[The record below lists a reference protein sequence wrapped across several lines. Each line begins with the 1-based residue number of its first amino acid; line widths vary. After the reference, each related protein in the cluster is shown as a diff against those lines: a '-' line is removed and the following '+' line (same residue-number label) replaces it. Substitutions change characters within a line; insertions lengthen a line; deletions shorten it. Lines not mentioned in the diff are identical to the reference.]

1 MSERYDVIVIGSG
14 PGGGTTAAK
23 LAETGKRVLLLE
35 RGDYLPRERGN
46 WDSKVVF
53 ADGKYV
59 ADETFYDIDD
69 NTFHPEL
76 HYFVG
81 GNSKVYGA
89 ALFRLAPH
97 DFEDVQHPSGVAPDW
112 PISYADLEPL
122 AYPFNRSSAGRRLA
136 RVVRPAG
143 APGSAGSHECSVAPR
158 GPNRCGTMPGVLPW
172 TPDSALRH
180 EDQPAQR
187 LLRLNG

>member
-1 MSERYDVIVIGSG
+1 MNTAPVADESTSYDVIVIGSG

-53 ADGKYV
+53 GQGRYV

-89 ALFRLAPH
+89 ALFRLQPQRLRRRRASQGSRP
-97 DFEDVQHPSGVAPDW
+97 GVAHQ
-112 PISYADLEPL
+112 L
-122 AYPFNRSSAGRRLA
+122 RR
-136 RVVRPAG
+136 
-143 APGSAGSHECSVAPR
+143 PR
-158 GPNRCGTMPGVLPW
+158 
-172 TPDSALRH
+172 A
-180 EDQPAQR
+180 
-187 LLRLNG
+187 LLRPGRAHVLGARTSR